1 MTRPRIARFELQG
14 RRAVVIEL
22 APASA
27 PSADLTAAER
37 AVAALA
43 MRGMTDAEI
52 AAERGTSV
60 RTVSNQMTSVLR
72 KTGATS
78 RAALAA
84 VLRASD

>member
-1 MTRPRIARFELQG
+1 MTRPRIARFDLHG

-22 APASA
+22 ASA
-27 PSADLTAAER
+27 FPVVLTAAER

-52 AAERGTSV
+52 ASERGTSV
-60 RTVSNQMTSVLR
+60 RTVGNQMASVLR

-78 RAALAA
+78 RAALAT
-84 VLRASD
+84 VLRR